1 MKYIK
6 KLLYIW
12 IISIILFIPIN
23 AQTIKLVRTDV
34 DSARSNFVTATY
46 LFGVDVQV
54 DDVYQCNGVEFELVF
69 NSTDYIKYSEWQV
82 GGFGENATTV
92 VIPIIDTLA
101 GQGRVYVL
109 VISGDP
115 IDKAY
120 LDNPKVIHLDFAVSQ
135 KSPHGKS
142 VTFSFANAH
151 ATVNQSQIGEVLSL
165 TSEPTV
171 YEIHGFVN
179 VWPGDTD
186 NNGMVDEEDMDLI
199 ALHLNHGAATKNK
212 RSFKRPEASTLWT
225 AQRVLAWD
233 SSQVSYADCDG
244 DGNVTAYDMLVIPL
258 NFGLTHSANKQKI
271 SKTQSS
277 ILNYEPIVKPEAQ
290 YIPIYINY
298 QEPFIASTTN
308 LSWANFPDN
317 VKVLGFNKGN
327 LFNKKSSFIYSKI
340 DNINKSALLV
350 TGDFHKN
357 NKVLNS
363 GILFYM
369 VVESN
374 TQIPNPIISNLN
386 AMSEFGY
393 TFALNHTILSNVEEN
408 IAIQNGIKFSQSN
421 DFFRIIFPKNLNK
434 NFICKIFNS
443 QGIPVKLTKNIN
455 SSYQKEFEINTEDLA
470 SGIYFATLFSENFVK
485 SYPFIIIR

>member
-1 MKYIK
+1 MKLLK
-6 KLLYIW
+6 TLLYIC
-12 IISIILFIPIN
+12 IISIVFFIPLK

-82 GGFGENATTV
+82 GGFGEKATTV

-165 TSEPTV
+165 SSEPTV

-186 NNGMVDEEDMDLI
+186 NNGIVDEEDMDLI

-225 AQRVLAWD
+225 PQRVLAWD
-233 SSQVSYADCDG
+233 SAQVSYADCDG

-258 NFGLTHSANKQKI
+258 NFGLTHSVNKQKI
-271 SKTQSS
+271 PKSQTSV
-277 ILNYEPIVKPEAQ
+277 LTYEPIVKKNAK

-298 QEPFIASTTN
+298 QESYIASTAN
-308 LSWANFPDN
+308 ISWANFPND
-317 VKVLGFNKGN
+317 VKVLGFNKGDI
-327 LFNKKSSFIYSKI
+327 FNKESSFIYS
-340 DNINKSALLV
+340 NINKENKSATV
-350 TGDFHKN
+350 VIGDFHKE
-357 NKVLNS
+357 NKALNS
-363 GILFYM
+363 GVLFYM
-369 VVESN
+369 VVESD
-374 TQIPNPIISNLN
+374 TQIPNPIINNIN
-386 AMSEFGY
+386 AMSQYGY
-393 TFALNHTILSNVEEN
+393 TFPLNHTILLDVEDN
-408 IAIQNGIKFSQSN
+408 LTFQNEIKFSQTN
-421 DFFRIIFPKNLNK
+421 NNLHIFFPENLNK
-434 NFICKIFNS
+434 IFNFRIFNS
-443 QGIPVKLTKNIN
+443 QGTQVKVTKNIN
-455 SSYQKEFEINTEDLA
+455 SFEQKQFEINIEDLS
-470 SGIYFATLFSENFVK
+470 SGIYFASIFSENFIK
-485 SYPFIIIR
+485 IYPFIILK